1 VYTFRN
7 EYMFLPYDYGA
18 DPYREYDEFVKL
30 GADGFFT
37 DFPWSLSNYLN
48 LTKTRSCNGANGL
61 PDARPF
67 FVLLAASISAAMF

>member
-1 VYTFRN
+1 MKSPIFLFKTHVFVFRN

-48 LTKTRSCNGANGL
+48 LTGKTTQRGRKCSNN
-61 PDARPF
+61 
-67 FVLLAASISAAMF
+67 